1 MHESFGRCF
10 KMKGVEVIAEIVS
23 LLVMIGLSA
32 VLGGLI
38 IITLNY
44 VTVLKASPIDVTAE
58 YTMALSPLYAPIK
71 MEDALISYLE
81 STDPSGLQIKKII
94 TYAAY
99 QETVTNVFVEGNE
112 INLAASSSQIMS
124 QLIKN
129 DAYLLILNVRGRPYI
144 LADNK
149 KAFAMDKTLSLSR
162 ISFPSYIDEK
172 SIRISLNHELP
183 LDVTLD
189 LYVK

>member
-1 MHESFGRCF
+1 
-10 KMKGVEVIAEIVS
+10 MKGVEVIAEIVS

-44 VTVLKASPIDVTAE
+44 VTLLKASPIDVTAE

-71 MEDALISYLE
+71 MEDALLSYLE
-81 STDPSGLQIKKII
+81 TTDPSGLQIKKII

-129 DAYLLILNVRGRPYI
+129 DAYLLILNVRGRPYV